1 MQIAT
6 HGILAA
12 SASAA
17 APSFSNLK
25 SLVFDGVDDYVDCGD
40 SDDLSFGDGSTD
52 SAFSIS
58 AWIKM
63 SSAVRFRICSK
74 FQSSKWEYLFSTSA
88 SKELL
93 FNLYS
98 QNTAN
103 RIGRETASINSSVG
117 TWTHVCA
124 TYDGSGSASGIK
136 LYVNAT
142 QSDISNNNSG
152 SYVAMQNNTA
162 SFKIGSDLSRYANGH
177 IDEVAIFN
185 LELSASNVTSIYNSG
200 SPADLTSLSPIS
212 WWRNG
217 DSDTYPTLN
226 DNGSGSN
233 NGTMTN
239 MTSGDIVTDVP

>member
-12 SASAA
+12 SASAV
-17 APSFSNLK
+17 APSFSNTK

-74 FQSSKWEYLFSTSA
+74 DNTSKREYLFSTSGG
-88 SKELL
+88 KQLL
-93 FNLYS
+93 LNLFS
-98 QNTAN
+98 QNGNN
-103 RIGRETASINSSVG
+103 RIGRLTGSINGSVG

-142 QSDISNNNSG
+142 QSDISNN
-152 SYVAMQNNTA
+152 
-162 SFKIGSDLSRYANGH
+162 
-177 IDEVAIFN
+177 
-185 LELSASNVTSIYNSG
+185 
-200 SPADLTSLSPIS
+200 
-212 WWRNG
+212 
-217 DSDTYPTLN
+217 
-226 DNGSGSN
+226 
-233 NGTMTN
+233 
-239 MTSGDIVTDVP
+239 